1 MRLSPCIFA
10 IRFFFLFFSPS
21 SLFYCFCVYTTR
33 KIKKGKRI
41 HTGRNRCWKKENPPV
56 SAPRNLFFLF
66 SFLVSLHLLTASVVL
81 FLQFRSHTAKKF
93 RTNGHLLIP
102 SPPPSLFILKLYT
115 SRCLYQQDN
124 SRDLLSDALW
134 CIRLFSVR
142 RMHSPFHWKSFPKRT
157 TCCSIPRKS
166 AVLLDVIVRATS
178 QFLPPPPTLTLY
190 RWLLPKVKKKE
201 EKKNKK
207 KQENFL
213 FDWPLHLSSCFYF
226 DKTTIRR
233 KEVREKVDSTIAR
246 PVESKWYG
254 NYSPVATDHPP
265 RPKTIVN
272 FFLLLLLLCLPPF
285 SFMRIV
291 HLAKLIEFYSIKETL
306 VCIVNLFK
314 C

>member
-124 SRDLLSDALW
+124 SRDLLSDAL
-134 CIRLFSVR
+134 
-142 RMHSPFHWKSFPKRT
+142 
-157 TCCSIPRKS
+157 
-166 AVLLDVIVRATS
+166 
-178 QFLPPPPTLTLY
+178 
-190 RWLLPKVKKKE
+190 
-201 EKKNKK
+201 
-207 KQENFL
+207 
-213 FDWPLHLSSCFYF
+213 
-226 DKTTIRR
+226 
-233 KEVREKVDSTIAR
+233 
-246 PVESKWYG
+246 
-254 NYSPVATDHPP
+254 
-265 RPKTIVN
+265 
-272 FFLLLLLLCLPPF
+272 
-285 SFMRIV
+285 
-291 HLAKLIEFYSIKETL
+291 
-306 VCIVNLFK
+306 
-314 C
+314 